1 MRLYHGTSYENF
13 ISIMKNGFCKTDFVW
28 NCSED
33 EKMYFFNTEKFQQEF
48 EDDDF
53 SDDDVKDRIIEEAF
67 SSAKITASV
76 LKSLAQKVIVLEL
89 EVPDKYIEDDDS
101 CESMP
106 TASQVDINDIGIE
119 NITNVYYQ
127 DFSPHMSLIYLVG
140 MKNNHYINLDL
151 TDIEQKMLDALEE
164 NDIYLEEYDND
175 FSVLY
180 NWESYRS
187 KIELEV

>member
-1 MRLYHGTSYENF
+1 MKLYHGTSYENF
-13 ISIMKNGFCKTDFVW
+13 ISIMKNGFCKNEFVW

-33 EKMYFFNTEKFQQEF
+33 EKMYFYNTEKFQKEY
-48 EDDDF
+48 EDDDVD
-53 SDDDVKDRIIEEAF
+53 SVQNRIVEEAF

-101 CESMP
+101 CENMS
-106 TASQVDINDIGIE
+106 TTSQVDIDYIGIE

-127 DFSPHMSLIYLVG
+127 DYSPFVSLLYLVG
-140 MKNNHYINLDL
+140 MKDSRYIILDNL
-151 TDIEQKMLDALEE
+151 TNIECNILDMLAKS
-164 NDIYLEEYDND
+164 DIYLEEYDND
-175 FSVLY
+175 FSILCD
-180 NWESYRS
+180 WKSFIS